1 MSIHNEYL
9 VYIYIAD
16 RHREAQQRLPRRRPD
31 SSRQEVRRTKLT
43 LPYGALI

>member
-9 VYIYIAD
+9 VHTYIAD
-16 RHREAQQRLPRRRPD
+16 RHREAQKRLPRRHRD
-31 SSRQEVRRTKLT
+31 SSRQEVQRTKST